1 MLPFRSS
8 QERLATLA
16 LGVLLLFGLGYIGA
30 SKLRPAEPLVIQP
43 VQTTD
48 LKPPIEGSSTSTV
61 QSRVNEIVVEVTGA
75 VKYPGVLHL
84 AQGDRIEQAV
94 LAAGGPTNEANLL
107 TLNLAAKLTDGQMIH
122 VPAQGEAVPMA
133 NAGATGAVATSSRK
147 GGKTPAQPVDLN
159 SATEVELETLPGVGP
174 ATAQKILEYRNTHG
188 GFHDVEEISA
198 IKGMSAGRIAKIR
211 PWIHL

>member
-1 MLPFRSS
+1 
-8 QERLATLA
+8 
-16 LGVLLLFGLGYIGA
+16 
-30 SKLRPAEPLVIQP
+30 
-43 VQTTD
+43 
-48 LKPPIEGSSTSTV
+48 
-61 QSRVNEIVVEVTGA
+61 
-75 VKYPGVLHL
+75 
-84 AQGDRIEQAV
+84 
-94 LAAGGPTNEANLL
+94 
-107 TLNLAAKLTDGQMIH
+107 
-122 VPAQGEAVPMA
+122 MA